1 LVWQIILQLDI
12 LYSVPKSSYTK
23 ESINLFVILWFNFMM
38 VLLYL
43 IIGIIFMGFL
53 VRYFENDNA

>member
-1 LVWQIILQLDI
+1 M
-12 LYSVPKSSYTK
+12 
-23 ESINLFVILWFNFMM
+23 FVILWFNFMM